1 MLLLTLI
8 LGSLCVVYGTIVIF
22 ILGFFE
28 LQNYIWYFFALYF
41 FILGRF
47 TFLYTKT
54 KIPLWP
60 LVSGYT
66 MAALGILIF
75 VITGVIT
82 TLSLPDND
90 ERGLDF
96 LIVLGTKP
104 DVDKSGS
111 EVLYRL
117 DKAVA
122 YIEENSATNL
132 VISGGLKY
140 EGNVESVI
148 MANYL
153 IEEGVDPEKILLEI
167 ESHNTRENLLY
178 SKALIDQYITA
189 AGIADDIA
197 VIDDIGPVLVVEDRP
212 KTIGILT
219 NDFHIFR
226 AMQVAKKMGMD
237 EVYPISS
244 KSNKILYIHML
255 MRETFAIL
263 KYKFFEYM

>member
-28 LQNYIWYFFALYF
+28 WQNYVWYFFAMYF

-66 MAALGILIF
+66 LAGLGILLF
-75 VITGVIT
+75 LITGMVT
-82 TLSLPDND
+82 TLSLPDKD

-104 DVDKSGS
+104 DVDKEGS

-117 DKAVA
+117 DKAFT
-122 YIEENSATNL
+122 YIEENSGTNL

-140 EGNVESVI
+140 EGNIESVI

-153 IEEGVDPEKILLEI
+153 IKKGVDPERIFLEI

-189 AGIADDIA
+189 ARIVNDID
-197 VIDDIGPVLVVEDRP
+197 VIEDIGPVLVVEDRP
-212 KTIGILT
+212 KTVGILT

-226 AMQVAKKMGMD
+226 AMEVAKKMRMD

-244 KSNKILYIHML
+244 KSNEILYIHML

-263 KYKFFEYM
+263 KYKFFEYI